1 MKYDSK
7 QLELNLNALNNN
19 KEITTQ
25 QYHKICGAIEMVEA
39 MLKAAKET
47 EQKEA
52 EEAEKENAIENSNDA
67 SMDSSKKQKAA

>member
-7 QLELNLNALNNN
+7 QLELDLRALRHN
-19 KEITTQ
+19 KEVTMQ

-39 MLKAAKET
+39 MHKNAVET

-52 EEAEKENAIENSNDA
+52 EEAKGAETSEAA
-67 SMDSSKKQKAA
+67 TMDSAQEAA